1 MNTDK
6 LFNNDTN
13 VQIGMMET
21 MYRIL
26 SHITEDGVPL
36 MDPAIYDK
44 HDESTDENNGGEK
57 ECQ

>member
-6 LFNNDTN
+6 LFNNDAN

-44 HDESTDENNGGEK
+44 HDESKSEEK

>member
-1 MNTDK
+1 MMNTDK
-6 LFNNDTN
+6 LFNNDAN
-13 VQIGMMET
+13 NQIGMMET

-44 HDESTDENNGGEK
+44 QNESLESTQEEK
-57 ECQ
+57 